1 MENFENEVPRS
12 PNPRRRRRSRKQ
24 IFIESYLPIV
34 LIAAVVILLIIFIAS
49 AINRANERREDER
62 KASIDASVSA
72 SIEQQAMDDEAQ
84 RVLTQAEALANSYD
98 FEGALAM
105 LDTFKGDIYDYDS
118 LLAAKDK
125 YEKTLD
131 SLVAWDDPNQVVNLS
146 THLLIADPDRAFS
159 DSKRGDSYYSDYI
172 TVREFTA
179 ILANLYSNGYVLI
192 SPYDIV
198 DTVAGSDGNPTY
210 AAKTLYL
217 PEGKKPLILTQTH
230 VNYYT
235 YMVDSDDDGKPDK
248 NGDGFASRLV
258 LTEEGAI
265 TCEMVDDKG
274 ATVTGAYDLVPI
286 LDQFIAEH
294 PDFSYH
300 GAKAVLAITT
310 YDGLFGYRTTEEK
323 EQLPALVQAL
333 RDSGYLFASYT
344 ATNISYD
351 KASLNLIESDATRW
365 VTDTSEIL
373 GETDILVFAQKSDLG
388 NKDDDKYELL
398 VGKGFSYFIGVCTT
412 RDGWIKYHEDYIHQG
427 RLLLTGNNLTKNAA
441 LFEGLFTAETV
452 LDAKR

>member
-1 MENFENEVPRS
+1 MENYGNEAPRS
-12 PNPRRRRRSRKQ
+12 PNPRRKRRSRKQ
-24 IFIESYLPIV
+24 MFMESYLPVV
-34 LIAAVVILLIIFIAS
+34 LAVAVVILLIIFIAG
-49 AINRANERREDER
+49 AINRANDRREQER
-62 KASIDASVSA
+62 QASIDASVSA
-72 SIEQQAMDDEAQ
+72 SIAKQAMDDEAQ
-84 RVLTQAEALANSYD
+84 KVLAKAEALANAYD
-98 FEGALAM
+98 FEGAIAM
-105 LDTFKGDIYDYDS
+105 IDTFQGDVFDYDI
-118 LLAAKDK
+118 LLNAKDK
-125 YEKTLD
+125 YEKTLN

-146 THLLIADPDRAFS
+146 THLLIADPDRAFN

-179 ILANLYSNGYVLI
+179 ILANLYANGYVLI

-198 DTVAGSDGNPTY
+198 DTIAGNDGNPTF

-235 YMVDSDDDGKPDK
+235 YMVDSDNDGKPDK
-248 NGDGFASRLV
+248 NGDGFATRLV
-258 LTEEGAI
+258 LTEEGTI

-300 GAKAVLAITT
+300 GAKAVLAFTT

-344 ATNISYD
+344 ATNISYE
-351 KASLNLIESDATRW
+351 KASLNLVESDAARW
-365 VTDTSEIL
+365 RTDTEELL
-373 GETDILVFAQKSDLG
+373 GKPDILVFAQKSDLG
-388 NKDDDKYELL
+388 NKDEDKYDLL
-398 VGKGFSYFIGVCTT
+398 VGKGFTYFIGVCTT

-427 RLLLTGNNLTKNAA
+427 RLLLTGNNLVKNAA
-441 LFEGLFTAETV
+441 LFEGLFATETV